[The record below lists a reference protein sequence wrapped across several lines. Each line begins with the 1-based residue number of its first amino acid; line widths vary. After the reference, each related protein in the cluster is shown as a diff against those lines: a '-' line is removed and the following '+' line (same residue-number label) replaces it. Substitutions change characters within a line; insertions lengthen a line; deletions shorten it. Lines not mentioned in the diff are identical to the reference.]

1 MVSATMYCPN
11 CGKENSP
18 EQSFCRA
25 CGLRLKAISEVLARE
40 LSPGGAAD
48 VDQLQPSPG
57 PRKLGSQPLL
67 LAGFLTMM
75 FGVIV
80 GVLGKKMLSTEWI
93 STVGALIAILG
104 MSLMGY
110 AAITFK
116 APLSRRS
123 ATSIRLPPID
133 LTTDR
138 QLAAPPAS
146 VASVTENTTR
156 ELETAP
162 GKGSRDASSQ

>member
-1 MVSATMYCPN
+1 MYCPN
-11 CGKENSP
+11 CGKQNSS

-25 CGLRLKAISEVLARE
+25 CGLRLQAISQALARE
-40 LSPGGAAD
+40 LSPGEAAD

-57 PRKLGSQPLL
+57 SRKLGSQPLL

-80 GVLGKKMLSTEWI
+80 GVLGKKMLSTEWV
-93 STVGALIAILG
+93 SSVGALIAILG

-110 AAITFK
+110 AAITLM
-116 APLSRRS
+116 APLSRKS
-123 ATSIRLPPID
+123 AKSKPASPAD

-146 VASVTENTTR
+146 VPSVTENTTR

-162 GKGSRDASSQ
+162 DKDSRNASPN

>member
-1 MVSATMYCPN
+1 
-11 CGKENSP
+11 
-18 EQSFCRA
+18 
-25 CGLRLKAISEVLARE
+25 
-40 LSPGGAAD
+40 
-48 VDQLQPSPG
+48 
-57 PRKLGSQPLL
+57 
-67 LAGFLTMM
+67 MM

-110 AAITFK
+110 AAITFM

-123 ATSIRLPPID
+123 AKSTRLPPID

-162 GKGSRDASSQ
+162 GQDSRNASPN

>member
-11 CGKENSP
+11 CGKQNSP

-25 CGLRLKAISEVLARE
+25 CGLRLQTISQVLANE
-40 LSPGGAAD
+40 LSPGQSAKPLD
-48 VDQLQPSPG
+48 RDQG

-67 LAGFLTMM
+67 LAGFLIMM
-75 FGVIV
+75 SGVIL

-93 STVGALIAILG
+93 STAGALIAILG
-104 MSLMGY
+104 MAAMGY
-110 AAITFK
+110 SVITLM
-116 APLSRRS
+116 APLSRS
-123 ATSIRLPPID
+123 ARKPPTVPPAD

-138 QLAAPPAS
+138 HLAAPPAS
-146 VASVTENTTR
+146 VPSVTENTTR

-162 GKGSRDASSQ
+162 GKGSRDASHS